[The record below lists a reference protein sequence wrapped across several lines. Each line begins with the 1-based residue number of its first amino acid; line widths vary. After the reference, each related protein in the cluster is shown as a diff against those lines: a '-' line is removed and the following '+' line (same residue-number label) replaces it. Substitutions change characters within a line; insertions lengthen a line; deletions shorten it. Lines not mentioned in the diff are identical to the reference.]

1 MVPEQVCCGRPL
13 ISKGMLDAAQQQAAR
28 TTATLFPLAAQD
40 IPILFCEPGCYSAV
54 VAAHPHLLRGAAQE
68 RAIQVAN
75 HCQTFEQWAAKTH
88 LTLQPELQFSTGPE
102 QILVHGHCHQ
112 KALTGTRSMVEL
124 LNAIPGSTV
133 TELDTGCCGMAGSF
147 GYEREHFDVSRKI
160 GRQKLFPA
168 IEASLA
174 KQPDAPA
181 SCVVAPG
188 FSCRQQIAH
197 FTAATPVSPAHL
209 LASLLPDENQQGLPH

>member
-1 MVPEQVCCGRPL
+1 L
-13 ISKGMLDAAQQQAAR
+13 ISKGILDAAQQQAAR
-28 TTATLFPLAAQD
+28 TTATLFPLVAQG

-54 VAAHPHLLRGAAQE
+54 VDDHPHLLRGAEQE
-68 RAIQVAN
+68 RAIQVAKN
-75 HCQTFEQWAAKTH
+75 CQTFEQWAATTYLA
-88 LTLQPELQFSTGPE
+88 LTPDFQFSTGPE

-112 KALTGTRSMVEL
+112 KALTGTRSMVDL

-174 KQPDAPA
+174 HPPGAPA

-188 FSCRQQIAH
+188 FSCRQQIAQ
-197 FTAATPVSPAHL
+197 FTEATPVSPASL
-209 LASLLPDENQQGLPH
+209 LESLLPDKNQ